1 MIKYFRL
8 DELIHYIKENNMTY
22 KSFYTVGEDE
32 CELTVHDSEPF
43 EVYGNITPNSVFPVE
58 VEERVTTDMFFSDI
72 IEVYEPSRDTENDS
86 IDNYYTIRHAN
97 KTLDDI
103 NIKKK
108 GTKRVYALI
117 NGEIKLIWRNEGLIN
132 VSTENNNYY
141 GR

>member
-1 MIKYFRL
+1 MSKLKTIKMIKYLRL
-8 DELIHYIKENNMTY
+8 YELIHYIKENNMTY

-32 CELTVHDSEPF
+32 CCELTVHDSEPF
-43 EVYGNITPNSVFPVE
+43 ELYGNITPNSVFPVE

-86 IDNYYTIRHAN
+86 IDNYYTVRHTN

-117 NGEIKLIWRNEGLIN
+117 NGEIKLIWEDIDD
-132 VSTENNNYY
+132 
-141 GR
+141 